1 MTTEV
6 TPGTIGQTEDD
17 KLSSIGYAPGGNIA
31 GSQGGTIAVVKR
43 TKEEMRALYDTGKA
57 VSSQFAALQEAYNDG
72 SISLE
77 DYNKQFANLTK
88 RLRGIS
94 DAKNRFTVM
103 RAAIRSLSPE
113 MANFT
118 KNIKNSTD
126 LARILQATM
135 LGLQVPRDV
144 MFALNA
150 DLNKALTLS
159 SAIAAANAKKDAKKV
174 LDQMIKDAL
183 AAQKLLNDSFV
194 TPTDTTEGGKET
206 GPTLEDKLRARLQL
220 IEIQE
225 DRINKKYD
233 ERRKALEEVKKV
245 QEQISAQQ
253 RDQLDLAD
261 ALTRGDIAAAA
272 RAAQQM
278 RANNATRAIEQQQV
292 ALEAAQKKEVGALRD
307 PQFGRNKQFLQDALQ
322 QLDIEDLYKTLG
334 MKAPAFGTPTV
345 KVPAKTS
352 AQTAGT
358 KAATV
363 NNKTVNNSPVY
374 NITVTTNSNAS
385 ANDIATVVADKI
397 KSVESQRINGSRL
410 E

>member
-1 MTTEV
+1 
-6 TPGTIGQTEDD
+6 
-17 KLSSIGYAPGGNIA
+17 
-31 GSQGGTIAVVKR
+31 
-43 TKEEMRALYDTGKA
+43 
-57 VSSQFAALQEAYNDG
+57 
-72 SISLE
+72 
-77 DYNKQFANLTK
+77 
-88 RLRGIS
+88 
-94 DAKNRFTVM
+94 
-103 RAAIRSLSPE
+103 
-113 MANFT
+113 
-118 KNIKNSTD
+118 
-126 LARILQATM
+126 M

-159 SAIAAANAKKDAKKV
+159 SAIAAANAKKDARKV

-194 TPTDTTEGGKET
+194 TPTDETGGKGT
-206 GPTLEDKLRARLQL
+206 GPTKEDKLRARLAL

-278 RANNATRAIEQQQV
+278 RANNANRAIEQQQK
-292 ALEAAQKKEVGALRD
+292 ALEVSQNREVDALRD
-307 PQFGRNKQFLQDALQ
+307 PTKFARSKQFLQDALQ
-322 QLDIEDLYKTLG
+322 QLDIEELYKTLG

-345 KVPAKTS
+345 SVPKQVSTNPTGQKS
-352 AQTAGT
+352 S
-358 KAATV
+358 V
-363 NNKTVNNSPVY
+363 INNSSTVNNSPVY
-374 NITVTTNSNAS
+374 NITVTTSSNAS
-385 ANDIATVVADKI
+385 ATDIANVVADKI
-397 KSVESQRINGSRL
+397 KSVESQRIKGSRL